1 MLVNKNTK
9 ENRNENKNFIEEI
22 IDRHLLEGRFETV
35 KTRFPPEPNGYLHIG
50 HAKSIC
56 LNFGIAKKYN
66 GTCNLRFDD
75 TNPSKENKEYIDS
88 IKEDVKWLG
97 FQWDKE
103 CYASDYFE
111 QLYEWAILLI
121 KKGKAYVCDCPQE
134 LISKN
139 RTKPTEPGIPC
150 KHRDRSIDENLL
162 LFNKMKTG
170 EYSAGSRVLRA
181 KIDMN
186 SPNMHMRDPIMYR
199 IMYENHPRT
208 GDKWCIYPTYDW
220 AHGQSDS
227 IEKITHSLC
236 TLEFEVH
243 RPLYEW
249 FIKEL
254 NIWAPQQIEFA
265 RLNLSYTIMSKRKL
279 LQLVEGGYV
288 SGWDDPRMPTIS
300 GLRRRGFT
308 PESIKMFIEIVGIAK
323 RENLIEYELLEHC
336 LREDLNK
343 RAPRRMAV
351 INPLKLVITNYP
363 ENQVEWLEA
372 LNNPEDPMS
381 DTRLVLFSK
390 EIFIEHSDF
399 MENPTKKY
407 HRFYVGN
414 EVRLRWAYFIKCTGF
429 KKDDNGNIVEIYG
442 EYDPASRGGNSPDG
456 RKVKSTIHWVSVE
469 HAIPIVVRLYEKL
482 FTIPDPD
489 NVEADKTFI
498 DYLNPNSLITTT
510 AYGEPALNNY
520 LTPAHYQFER
530 LGYFVTDPDSN
541 TEHIVFNLITKL
553 KDSFAKK
560 I

>member
-1 MLVNKNTK
+1 
-9 ENRNENKNFIEEI
+9 
-22 IDRHLLEGRFETV
+22 
-35 KTRFPPEPNGYLHIG
+35 
-50 HAKSIC
+50 
-56 LNFGIAKKYN
+56 
-66 GTCNLRFDD
+66 
-75 TNPSKENKEYIDS
+75 
-88 IKEDVKWLG
+88 
-97 FQWDKE
+97 
-103 CYASDYFE
+103 
-111 QLYEWAILLI
+111 
-121 KKGKAYVCDCPQE
+121 
-134 LISKN
+134 
-139 RTKPTEPGIPC
+139 
-150 KHRDRSIDENLL
+150 
-162 LFNKMKTG
+162 
-170 EYSAGSRVLRA
+170 
-181 KIDMN
+181 
-186 SPNMHMRDPIMYR
+186 
-199 IMYENHPRT
+199 
-208 GDKWCIYPTYDW
+208 
-220 AHGQSDS
+220 
-227 IEKITHSLC
+227 
-236 TLEFEVH
+236 
-243 RPLYEW
+243 
-249 FIKEL
+249 
-254 NIWAPQQIEFA
+254 
-265 RLNLSYTIMSKRKL
+265 
-279 LQLVEGGYV
+279 
-288 SGWDDPRMPTIS
+288 
-300 GLRRRGFT
+300 
-308 PESIKMFIEIVGIAK
+308 
-323 RENLIEYELLEHC
+323 
-336 LREDLNK
+336 
-343 RAPRRMAV
+343 
-351 INPLKLVITNYP
+351 VITNYP

-381 DTRLVLFSK
+381 DTRLVPFSK

>member
-381 DTRLVLFSK
+381 DTRLVPFSK

-456 RKVKSTIHWVSVE
+456 RKVKSTIHWVSAE

>member
-1 MLVNKNTK
+1 M
-9 ENRNENKNFIEEI
+9 
-22 IDRHLLEGRFETV
+22 
-35 KTRFPPEPNGYLHIG
+35 
-50 HAKSIC
+50 
-56 LNFGIAKKYN
+56 
-66 GTCNLRFDD
+66 
-75 TNPSKENKEYIDS
+75 
-88 IKEDVKWLG
+88 
-97 FQWDKE
+97 
-103 CYASDYFE
+103 
-111 QLYEWAILLI
+111 I

-381 DTRLVLFSK
+381 DTRLVPFSK